1 MMNSKKSAGFMLIE
15 VIVFI
20 IVTSL
25 VMSTLLLSATTA
37 LKNAP
42 SAHQQLVALQTA
54 KECMEWFIDQRRLL
68 GYSTLTCPST
78 PAPSACA
85 APSGFSVSTSIACTT
100 WNSDTYY
107 KTITVSVSGLASA
120 TLSAQ
125 IGDYQ

>member
-1 MMNSKKSAGFMLIE
+1 MIKMKHSAGFALIE

-20 IVTSL
+20 VVTSL
-25 VMSTLLLSATTA
+25 IMSTLLLSATTA
-37 LKNAP
+37 LKSSP

-54 KECMEWFIDQRRLL
+54 KRCMEWFIDQRRLL

-78 PAPSACA
+78 PAPSACT
-85 APSGFSVSTSIACTT
+85 APSGYSVSTSIACTT
-100 WNSDTYY
+100 WNSDSYY

-120 TLSAQ
+120 SLSAQ